1 MEPGIMTGD
10 LSVARPVPAADS
22 AVGDVVSSPSESTGD
37 SVTHR
42 VEAVEQTGDDR
53 YTVSMKGDNN
63 AYADASDYTASGDV
77 WKPAVQLA
85 GWGTAIVRSTTP
97 AVAVPLLVGSLG
109 SLGLTSLVPPAPR
122 RVPTAR
128 RRTSSSLSAVSTL
141 VTASWW
147 GVAHA
152 AVEPTT
158 AAWTDQARAAAP
170 VTAGRWQTTTAGTC
184 VARGEGRTVLS
195 GCTVRSISFETW
207 GEPGSQVRNYYVAFT
222 VPAGTRSVSFDVDLR
237 AATGQETSWRW
248 SGARVVAGGQF
259 TPQQGWTCADSPRVR
274 GEGADWQNPIYFQVA
289 EQGGGGASAC
299 P

>member
-1 MEPGIMTGD
+1 
-10 LSVARPVPAADS
+10 
-22 AVGDVVSSPSESTGD
+22 
-37 SVTHR
+37 
-42 VEAVEQTGDDR
+42 
-53 YTVSMKGDNN
+53 
-63 AYADASDYTASGDV
+63 
-77 WKPAVQLA
+77 
-85 GWGTAIVRSTTP
+85 
-97 AVAVPLLVGSLG
+97 
-109 SLGLTSLVPPAPR
+109 
-122 RVPTAR
+122 
-128 RRTSSSLSAVSTL
+128 
-141 VTASWW
+141 
-147 GVAHA
+147 
-152 AVEPTT
+152 VEPTT

-259 TPQQGWTCADSPRVR
+259 TPQQGWTCADLPRVR